1 MSDFA
6 GDRVFN
12 GPVPKLYE
20 TYLVPLIFEPYAID
34 LSERVA
40 ARPVRRVLEIAAGTG
55 VVTRRLAAR
64 LPESVSIVATD
75 LNQPM
80 LDQAAAV
87 GTSRPVTWQQADVME
102 LPFPDGSF
110 DAVICQFGV
119 MFFPDKAKAFAEMRR
134 VLEPGGRLLFNAWDR
149 IDENHFADEVTNALA
164 KHFPYDPP
172 RFMAR
177 TPHGYHDVANMRRD
191 LASGGFAQAP
201 SIETLTYRSRT
212 ASPRNPAIAYCQGT
226 SLRGEIEDRD
236 PAGIEPAT
244 RAAEEALASR
254 FGPGPIE
261 GRIQAHVVTIAR

>member
-6 GDRVFN
+6 ADRVFS

-20 TYLVPLIFEPYAID
+20 TYLVPLIFQPYAID

-64 LPESVSIVATD
+64 LPASASIVATD

-87 GTSRPVTWQQADVME
+87 GTVRPVTWQQADVMA
-102 LPFPDGSF
+102 LPFPDESF
-110 DAVICQFGV
+110 DAVVCQFGI
-119 MFFPDKAKAFAEMRR
+119 MFFPDKARAFAEMHR
-134 VLEPGGRLLFNAWDR
+134 VLEPGGRLVFNAWDR
-149 IDENHFADEVTNALA
+149 IEENHFADEVTNGLA
-164 KHFPYDPP
+164 RYFPYDPP

-177 TPHGYHDVANMRRD
+177 TPHGYHDVASIRRD
-191 LASGGFAQAP
+191 LAAGGFMQAAG
-201 SIETLTYRSRT
+201 IETLTLRSRT
-212 ASPRNPAIAYCQGT
+212 ALPRNPAIAYCQGT
-226 SLRGEIEDRD
+226 SLRGEIEARD
-236 PAGIEPAT
+236 PAGVEPAT
-244 RAAEEALASR
+244 RAAEAALAAR

-261 GRIQAHVVTIAR
+261 GQIQAHIVTVAR